1 MPLAGPW
8 PKIWPRFQNAA
19 AIVGYS
25 PVHGGPVAT
34 VSLSL
39 LPLKVLVSDSSPRS
53 CVGAGRIAEKSAFS
67 PFGGLK
73 K

>member
-39 LPLKVLVSDSSPRS
+39 FYLLK
-53 CVGAGRIAEKSAFS
+53 C
-67 PFGGLK
+67 
-73 K
+73 